1 MREINEDFFLEP
13 QPFWKADSDTWRALV
28 DTNVNGPLLM
38 AKAVAPHMVENGWGR
53 IINISANYETM
64 QLPGFSPYGPSKA
77 ALEALTAVF
86 AKDLEGTGVAVN
98 SLLPGGATWSEMIPS
113 NLPDEVQARIL
124 DPEIMVAPLLSLCLE
139 KWIGGRFAG
148 KDWDESVDP
157 TEAARR
163 IFQSAGF
170 ILA

>member
-1 MREINEDFFLEP
+1 
-13 QPFWKADSDTWRALV
+13 
-28 DTNVNGPLLM
+28 
-38 AKAVAPHMVENGWGR
+38 
-53 IINISANYETM
+53 M

-86 AKDLEGTGVAVN
+86 SKDLEGTGVTVN
-98 SLLPGGATWSEMIPS
+98 SLLLGGATWSEMIPS
-113 NLPDEVQARIL
+113 NLSDEVQARIL
-124 DPEIMVAPLLSLCLE
+124 DPEKMVAPLLWLCSE
-139 KWIGGRFAG
+139 ASDKRTGGRFAG

-163 IFQSAGF
+163 VFQPAGF